1 MEKSELLSPDHLGDL
16 REEFMVGGS
25 DDPSNSKPVYVSE
38 KNVIYPN
45 KEEIA
50 SLEYYEENFV
60 WGKLQRTDEEYPY
73 PYGIYGSENWYQNR
87 SGKYGGYEDGG
98 SGKGRMWRTFDY
110 TTHFA
115 IYYNLYRIAEDNA
128 IRADLLRAL
137 IQRP

>member
-1 MEKSELLSPDHLGDL
+1 MI
-16 REEFMVGGS
+16 
-25 DDPSNSKPVYVSE
+25 PSNSKPVYVSE

-98 SGKGRMWRTFDY
+98 SGKGVCG
-110 TTHFA
+110 
-115 IYYNLYRIAEDNA
+115 E
-128 IRADLLRAL
+128 LLIIPL
-137 IQRP
+137 ILPSIIISTG

>member
-1 MEKSELLSPDHLGDL
+1 
-16 REEFMVGGS
+16 MVGGS

-98 SGKGRMWRTFDY
+98 FR
-110 TTHFA
+110 
-115 IYYNLYRIAEDNA
+115 
-128 IRADLLRAL
+128 
-137 IQRP
+137 